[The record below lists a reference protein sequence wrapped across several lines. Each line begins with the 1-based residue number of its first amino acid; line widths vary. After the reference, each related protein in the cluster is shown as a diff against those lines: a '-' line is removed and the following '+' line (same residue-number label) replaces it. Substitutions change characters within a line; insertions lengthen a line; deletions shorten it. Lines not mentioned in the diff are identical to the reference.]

1 MKNLKIIT
9 VAALTGI
16 GTTRVLVWINNGI
29 AAVLLMSNGQWSVEQ
44 AAKTAPWILAALV
57 SGLAIWANFKEPCVG
72 QCYMPKKSLYN
83 IWVEKLVALCSAT
96 GREAPKFITDK
107 AGECW

>member
-16 GTTRVLVWINNGI
+16 GAARVLVWLNNGI

-44 AAKTAPWILAALV
+44 ASKAAPWILAALV
-57 SGLAIWANFKEPCVG
+57 SGLAI
-72 QCYMPKKSLYN
+72 SLYGMACDN
-83 IWVEKLVALCSAT
+83 ERYEQSPYGKVEGFGSRSKQDD
-96 GREAPKFITDK
+96 DK
-107 AGECW
+107 EMRA

>member
-9 VAALTGI
+9 VAALAGI
-16 GTTRVLVWINNGI
+16 GATRVLVWLNNGI

-44 AAKTAPWILAALV
+44 AAKAAPWILAALV
-57 SGLAIWANFKEPCVG
+57 IGLAIWGNFKEPCVV
-72 QCYMPKKSLYN
+72 QCYMPKESLYD
-83 IWVEKLVALCSAT
+83 IWVEKLVALCIAT
-96 GREAPKFITDK
+96 GKEVPKFIIRK